1 LSEKIFLR
9 SIQLEDLLVALTS
22 GDEERAEAAAGEL
35 AFQGEAALPALQ
47 ELLSSPEAEHRW
59 WATRTLAD
67 IKDSQVVPLLLAA
80 LQDAKADVRHCA
92 AVALRLQPSPQAIP
106 GLVAT
111 LGDEDRLLARL
122 ASDALVAAGNEAV
135 PALLEVM
142 QKESLAACLEAIRAL
157 ARIGDPSS
165 IPALFAAL
173 DGDSAIMEHWANEG
187 LERMG
192 VGMSFF
198 QPEG

>member
-1 LSEKIFLR
+1 
-9 SIQLEDLLVALTS
+9 LEDLLVALTS
-22 GDEERAEAAAGEL
+22 GEEERAEAAAGEL